1 MEQLVNDLIKY
12 FLEEAS
18 HPVIDVPKEYINKR
32 EFLRGLINVREPKQ
46 IPNEIIIK
54 ENELLLRELEQK
66 NIIDIDS
73 FPDKLSLWQ
82 GDITTIK
89 CDAIV
94 NYATSKL
101 TGCFKPN
108 HNCIDNKIHS
118 YAGISLRLK
127 CSEISRGEEIEVSKV
142 VMTDGYNL
150 PCDHIIHTVVPD
162 VDNIDEEVEEDIKLC
177 IINSLDLAKKNNLK
191 KICIPNLTVK
201 TDDKIRIAKL
211 IVDTIK
217 DYLRDD
223 DFFEKVVLNVFT
235 LDSYNIYKE
244 LI

>member
-150 PCDHIIHTVVPD
+150 PCDYIIHTVKPD
-162 VDNIDEEVEEDIKLC
+162 NDNVTDEVLEEVKEC

-201 TDDKIRIAKL
+201 ADDKIRIAKL